1 MNLDARGRRSTKA
14 VLRSV
19 ARVDPVAGLAELLR
33 RRRRRLV
40 ARAATA
46 LATATVVAL
55 VAWLAVSRA
64 ERDVPVTE
72 PPPGSL
78 GRVAATIPVGAGPA
92 DVVVSDGAVW
102 VANAGQGTV
111 SRVDPATN
119 TVTRTIQVGRY
130 PLRLAAGFGS
140 VWVANQTE
148 QTLSR
153 IDARTGQVVATIPTP
168 TLGPDQLAVG
178 AGSVWAIAG
187 YSLHRIDPAT
197 NKATLVDAD
206 WELVDGGLTVAGG
219 RVWLSGTGPA
229 GVQPIVRVDPATNR
243 KADTV
248 PTEAEGALVVG
259 GGSVWHAGIASQI
272 IYRLDPGTGRKLA
285 EIPVGVVA
293 KYLTAA
299 DGSLWVGSDSGR
311 VIRIDMATDKVAGT
325 FQVAGPRPGRCPRG
339 RVGVDRRQRPR
350 DAAAHPTNPL
360 IAVEPVGQRASGGHG
375 RTRNCRPI
383 DPIQR
388 EAAMCCQPV
397 RRTWT
402 SGWS

>member
-1 MNLDARGRRSTKA
+1 MNLDARGRRATQA
-14 VLRSV
+14 ALGSV
-19 ARVDPVAGLAELLR
+19 TRVDPVAGLEDLLR

-64 ERDVPVTE
+64 ERDAPVTE

-102 VANAGQGTV
+102 VANATEGTV

-119 TVTRTIQVGRY
+119 TVTNTIQVGRY
-130 PLRLAAGFGS
+130 PVRLAAGFGS
-140 VWVANQTE
+140 IWVANQTE

-153 IDARTGQVVATIPTP
+153 IDARTGRVVATIPTP
-168 TLGPDQLAVG
+168 TLGPNQLAMG
-178 AGSVWAIAG
+178 AGSVWALAG
-187 YSLHRIDPAT
+187 YSLLRIDPAT
-197 NKATLVDAD
+197 NKAAAIDAD

-219 RVWLSGTGPA
+219 RVWLSGTAYP

-243 KADTV
+243 KADTI
-248 PTEAEGALVVG
+248 PTEAEGALAIG
-259 GGSVWHAGIASQI
+259 GGSVWHAGIASQT
-272 IYRLDPGTGRKLA
+272 IYRLDPGTGRTLA

-311 VIRIDMATDKVAGT
+311 VTRIDMATDKVAGT
-325 FQVAGPRPGRCPRG
+325 FQVAGPAP
-339 RVGVDRRQRPR
+339 
-350 DAAAHPTNPL
+350 
-360 IAVEPVGQRASGGHG
+360 AVALGDGSVWTIDSANATLLRIQS
-375 RTRNCRPI
+375 TR
-383 DPIQR
+383 
-388 EAAMCCQPV
+388 
-397 RRTWT
+397 
-402 SGWS
+402 